1 MPVMNDRQSKETDGL
16 GRGEACG
23 GSMIAG
29 NSPGGAPVDSA
40 GGNAG
45 GETTVLGAG
54 AGDETTSGGLDSA
67 DVSAPTA
74 GDDGG
79 KTGMVSVRR
88 WIRSGIASEPINTTV
103 HAVMCACGFRTL
115 SNAKASQ
122 TMPPSARDRSADS
135 TSNSTIAT
143 SLVSPSLPCPP
154 VSAIGVDRA
163 SRYPPCR

>member
-29 NSPGGAPVDSA
+29 NSAGGAPVDSA

-54 AGDETTSGGLDSA
+54 DETTSGGLDSA
-67 DVSAPTA
+67 DVSAATA
-74 GDDGG
+74 CDDGA

-88 WIRSGIASEPINTTV
+88 WMRRGIACEAMHPTV
-103 HAVMCACGFRTL
+103 HA
-115 SNAKASQ
+115 
-122 TMPPSARDRSADS
+122 
-135 TSNSTIAT
+135 
-143 SLVSPSLPCPP
+143 
-154 VSAIGVDRA
+154 
-163 SRYPPCR
+163 